1 MGIRAGGGCRG
12 DDGFR
17 GAEPGIRSSESGHLL
32 GNVRGVRAGRAE
44 GAGALTRIGRRRPE
58 PLASD
63 APQEQPRPRE
73 KGPPV
78 VDFRFGPVELYL
90 VSLDGDRPA
99 PAVIAALTD
108 LVAAGTV
115 NLLDFVVVS
124 KAEDG
129 TVTAIEIEEHA
140 DEYGAADLEF
150 AALSVT
156 GQEDI
161 DEFAELIE
169 PGTSA
174 AVAALELAWAARLSS
189 AVQASSAFP
198 PRSSTRSSTP
208 STTKDSDMIRR
219 VGRPA
224 SSGSPPAPPS
234 SPARP
239 APSAA
244 GWPPASSAG
253 RRRSTSRSST
263 RPPSSRRRS
272 TPPHSR
278 PSRPSR
284 RTQRRP
290 RRPLPLRLRL
300 AGGRRRGTAET
311 GRAEGCR
318 CARRRGVRRREGQAA
333 RLSP

>member
-1 MGIRAGGGCRG
+1 M
-12 DDGFR
+12 
-17 GAEPGIRSSESGHLL
+17 
-32 GNVRGVRAGRAE
+32 
-44 GAGALTRIGRRRPE
+44 
-58 PLASD
+58 
-63 APQEQPRPRE
+63 
-73 KGPPV
+73 

-150 AALSVT
+150 AALGVT

-174 AVAALELAWAARLSS
+174 AVAALERAWAARLSS

-198 PRSSTRSSTP
+198 PRSSMHSSTR
-208 STTKDSDMIRR
+208 STTKESDMIRR
-219 VGRPA
+219 VGRPGLIGLAARTAVVAGTA
-224 SSGSPPAPPS
+224 SAVSGGVAASQQRRAQAQHEQEQYQAAQQQAQINAAAQQAVAAQQAYAAP
-234 SPARP
+234 P
-239 APSAA
+239 APSA
-244 GWPPASSAG
+244 PAAA
-253 RRRSTSRSST
+253 
-263 RPPSSRRRS
+263 P
-272 TPPHSR
+272 
-278 PSRPSR
+278 
-284 RTQRRP
+284 
-290 RRPLPLRLRL
+290 
-300 AGGRRRGTAET
+300 AGGVDVVAELQNLAALKDA
-311 GRAEGCR
+311 GALDDAEF
-318 CARRRGVRRREGQAA
+318 AAAKA
-333 RLSP
+333 RLLG